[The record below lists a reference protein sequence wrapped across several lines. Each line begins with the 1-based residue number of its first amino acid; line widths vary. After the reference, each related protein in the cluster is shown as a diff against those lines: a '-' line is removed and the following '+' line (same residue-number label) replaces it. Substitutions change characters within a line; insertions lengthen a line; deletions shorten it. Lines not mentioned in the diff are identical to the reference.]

1 MCFLRDNYINKN
13 NIVGTFVEMTRSNLN
28 SNNRISHETFIGD
41 TKIFSNVIIGAGVT
55 TCNFKN
61 EKRLKSIIHSGAL
74 IGSGTQLIASIKIG
88 NNVIV
93 GAGSVITKNI
103 KSNLKII
110 QKRYIEN

>member
-1 MCFLRDNYINKN
+1 MCFLRDSFINNN

-28 SNNRISHETFIGD
+28 SNNRISHRAFIGD

-61 EKRLKSIIHSGAL
+61 EKRLKSIIHSGSL
-74 IGSGTQLIASIKIG
+74 IGSGTQLVASIKIG
-88 NNVIV
+88 SNVII

-110 QKRYIEN
+110 QKREN

>member
-28 SNNRISHETFIGD
+28 SNNRISHRAFIGD

-61 EKRLKSIIHSGAL
+61 EKDSKVLFTQ
-74 IGSGTQLIASIKIG
+74 GSYWFRDTTNCKY
-88 NNVIV
+88 
-93 GAGSVITKNI
+93 KNW
-103 KSNLKII
+103 K
-110 QKRYIEN
+110 